1 MDERQETRY
10 GLAELAEAAGVSIR
24 TVRYYIAEGLL
35 PPPEGA
41 GPRSAYTPGHLDRLR
56 LIGRLKDA
64 YLPLREIRRRLDGL
78 DGAAVRDLLSRLGS
92 GTGVRRRGAGDE
104 GTEPAATGSTPPDS
118 AADYLARVMD
128 HRPDESAGIDYPTAS
143 PPEPIE
149 STLAG
154 ETAPF
159 ERAPLLDL
167 DLDPALALAPP
178 AATEVTTD
186 GPWRRIVLGPDAELL
201 VRETA
206 FQRRRDRVEWLVGWA
221 KKVFKA

>member
-41 GPRSAYTPGHLDRLR
+41 GPRSAYTAGHLDRLR

-104 GTEPAATGSTPPDS
+104 GAEPAVTGSTPPDS
-118 AADYLARVMD
+118 AADYLTRVMD
-128 HRPDESAGIDYPTAS
+128 HRPAAGPPIVRATA
-143 PPEPIE
+143 
-149 STLAG
+149 
-154 ETAPF
+154 
-159 ERAPLLDL
+159 
-167 DLDPALALAPP
+167 
-178 AATEVTTD
+178 
-186 GPWRRIVLGPDAELL
+186 
-201 VRETA
+201 
-206 FQRRRDRVEWLVGWA
+206 
-221 KKVFKA
+221 